1 MRDHGRPR
9 ICSLASCL
17 RRCCGLGLSA
27 GRLPC
32 RSHGSQAHTGLRCRT
47 SVPPHVHIPR
57 CGSCFSAQNTRTHIC
72 RRSQRHGTAEGCG
85 RRSSVGLGGLQL
97 FRIRYI
103 IQYAT
108 ACNTMS
114 VCSMSSRQPLLS
126 TLHTRSNRQLLTRPM
141 VHVSSL
147 EPESSCPPSCLRPFG
162 HRPCPC
168 EQGCR
173 WPDFRACSREHR
185 RPWGLLEL
193 AEGVGSCFCVTA
205 NRVCVCVCLCVCVFV
220 RVCGCVHIDID
231 TLPYMYLHMHNA
243 RTGTVEHMCA

>member
-1 MRDHGRPR
+1 MAGQGFARWLHAFDAAV
-9 ICSLASCL
+9 ASDFRLVGCPVVPTAHKHTL
-17 RRCCGLGLSA
+17 GCDAAHLSHRMFTFHDAVRVSQRRT
-27 GRLPC
+27 
-32 RSHGSQAHTGLRCRT
+32 HT
-47 SVPPHVHIPR
+47 H
-57 CGSCFSAQNTRTHIC
+57 THIC

-205 NRVCVCVCLCVCVFV
+205 NRVCVCVCVCVCLCVCVG
-220 RVCGCVHIDID
+220 VC
-231 TLPYMYLHMHNA
+231 TL
-243 RTGTVEHMCA
+243 T